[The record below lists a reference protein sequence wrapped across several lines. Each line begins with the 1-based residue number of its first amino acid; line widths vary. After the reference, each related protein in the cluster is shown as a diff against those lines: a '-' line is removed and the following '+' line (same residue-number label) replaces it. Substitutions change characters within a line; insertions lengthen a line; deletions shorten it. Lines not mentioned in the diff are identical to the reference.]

1 MKLKDLIM
9 NEWFSGV
16 MEVIHEEFECKDDGK
31 LKLQLILDSDVSSL
45 DADISIL
52 IKRFENV
59 TDEYQEA
66 EITQQIQS
74 WFFWKGNL

>member
-9 NEWFSGV
+9 NDRFAGV
-16 MEVIHEEFECKDDGK
+16 MEVIHEEFECNDDGK
-31 LKLQLILDSDVSSL
+31 LSLQLILDSDVSSL
-45 DADISIL
+45 DADILIL